1 MDGVK
6 FTRKLKAVKI
16 LHDKWARDFTEA
28 AALALEEAGVDDMSS
43 ELTELF
49 TSVIDS
55 NRLRGEADKSIR
67 SAIRER
73 FGGKATWE
81 KKYWFIPV
89 PELGFDTKLIPQ
101 LTIMTHSYLVSAV
114 EVETPDDF
122 YSIVAVGAI
131 GQPGVLTIPMVLLY
145 AVLYDDLGRFRIL
158 ARSGNRT
165 TFEIPGA
172 TPVELPDEFLAK
184 LRQTLERKSAA
195 SWLGGFGVQAR
206 RIIPLVV
213 GALWGLQSMGTT
225 QLIPTGDQ
233 PWSEDFIL
241 SALQSMVYT
250 LTEAKD
256 MLRRAAPYLR
266 ADLTKE
272 EALRIVLQQAGK
284 GE

>member
-1 MDGVK
+1 M
-6 FTRKLKAVKI
+6 
-16 LHDKWARDFTEA
+16 
-28 AALALEEAGVDDMSS
+28 
-43 ELTELF
+43 
-49 TSVIDS
+49 
-55 NRLRGEADKSIR
+55 
-67 SAIRER
+67 
-73 FGGKATWE
+73 
-81 KKYWFIPV
+81 
-89 PELGFDTKLIPQ
+89 
-101 LTIMTHSYLVSAV
+101 
-114 EVETPDDF
+114 
-122 YSIVAVGAI
+122 
-131 GQPGVLTIPMVLLY
+131 LTIPMVLLY

-241 SALQSMVYT
+241 SALQRMVYT